1 MAYLG
6 MYPDFDAIKN
16 SNKSL
21 RWVEEDIFQIALQT
35 TKSQQSRIC
44 ISKKILSKQIW

>member
-35 TKSQQSRIC
+35 TKYVLLTINP
-44 ISKKILSKQIW
+44 

>member
-16 SNKSL
+16 SNKS
-21 RWVEEDIFQIALQT
+21 WVEEDVFQIALQT
-35 TKSQQSRIC
+35 TKYVLLTINP
-44 ISKKILSKQIW
+44 